1 MKTTLTCGA
10 LYIFSDVL
18 EEHLQGCRVCI
29 GFTAHKEEP
38 RNQVTKVAQ
47 FEPPPTWSKSVHG
60 STSAWDRVRKKWN
73 PEKILPLACHAL
85 CNNIACSSYL
95 YQAFFSLFH
104 SCRFSGFGACF
115 VFVPILSVFLYV
127 GCVRLC
133 YLILH
138 WARNTCAREVEAWEL
153 ETFPQTRFWVRKLS
167 KFLPSAGKA
176 FKVSCRFSLLNDTAR
191 LQAE

>member
-1 MKTTLTCGA
+1 MPRA
-10 LYIFSDVL
+10 LQQHGLFLVFVPSMFFHCFILAVL
-18 EEHLQGCRVCI
+18 V
-29 GFTAHKEEP
+29 
-38 RNQVTKVAQ
+38 V
-47 FEPPPTWSKSVHG
+47 
-60 STSAWDRVRKKWN
+60 
-73 PEKILPLACHAL
+73 
-85 CNNIACSSYL
+85 
-95 YQAFFSLFH
+95 
-104 SCRFSGFGACF
+104 FGVCF

-138 WARNTCAREVEAWEL
+138 WARNTSAREAEAWEL

-167 KFLPSAGKA
+167 RFLPSAGKA